1 MTPQQASSSWSWS
14 AAWAPDTIV
23 AVIGGTQQLGDY
35 THGFVNAREGYAIYK
50 VTGQNGREYWVAAGS
65 SAALR
70 EVGLN
75 PGVANS
81 ADTMKAVRAAG
92 RGGDSALYAIGFMAS
107 VAPNLSAH
115 AIQGDFFSKATLAD
129 FAVDTGGW
137 LFSEGAGLLGA
148 GLAGALSQNP
158 LMLIPGEIGGSI
170 VGSLLWDNAAAPG
183 LRLNLMKMM
192 Q

>member
-1 MTPQQASSSWSWS
+1 MTA
-14 AAWAPDTIV
+14 
-23 AVIGGTQQLGDY
+23 IGGTQQLGDY
-35 THGFVNAREGYAIYK
+35 THGFVNARDGYAIYK
-50 VTGQNGREYWVAAGS
+50 VTGKNGREYWVAAGS

-81 ADTMKAVRAAG
+81 ADAMKAVRAAG

-137 LFSEGAGLLGA
+137 LFSEGAGLAVAA
-148 GLAGALSQNP
+148 GLALTPLGPGAA
-158 LMLIPGEIGGSI
+158 IPGEVIGSI
-170 VGSLLWDNAAAPG
+170 FGSLLWDNAAAPG
-183 LRLNLMKMM
+183 LRLTLVHMM